1 MRYAERCLLGG
12 GWDLIKHLY
21 TQDYAKAQDCFRTA
35 LAVRPDVSS
44 RKIYVYTIQGYNMQF
59 QDWQLY
65 NRVGATLAN
74 SGSAE
79 EALQYYYRALELN
92 PAYIR
97 ARSAWIITFLLQP
110 SDWSDLHTGSI

>member
-1 MRYAERCLLGG
+1 MGHLL
-12 GWDLIKHLY
+12 
-21 TQDYAKAQDCFRTA
+21 TEQF
-35 LAVRPDVSS
+35 
-44 RKIYVYTIQGYNMQF
+44 F

-74 SGSAE
+74 SGHAD

-97 ARSAWIITFLLQP
+97 ARFNLGISCINMKVCSLLR
-110 SDWSDLHTGSI
+110 LLLFI